1 MFRNHDHTYAKIQ
14 ETEFD
19 YVSSKFE
26 ITSLCDKNGNQMS
39 KVSTDAQ
46 QDLDSSSVKDIEFRN
61 SSLKASHSYQSQNKD
76 KTDITLKQK
85 TFIITKRAAGV
96 PIKEIQEQWK
106 SHFERTPPEC
116 RTIIRIYQKAIS
128 ENSIESKKCNSG
140 RKRTVRTKEIIAGF

>member
-46 QDLDSSSVKDIEFRN
+46 QGVDVDSSTIQDIEFRN
-61 SSLKASHSYQSQNKD
+61 SS
-76 KTDITLKQK
+76 
-85 TFIITKRAAGV
+85 
-96 PIKEIQEQWK
+96 IKY
-106 SHFERTPPEC
+106 SPR
-116 RTIIRIYQKAIS
+116 
-128 ENSIESKKCNSG
+128 
-140 RKRTVRTKEIIAGF
+140 